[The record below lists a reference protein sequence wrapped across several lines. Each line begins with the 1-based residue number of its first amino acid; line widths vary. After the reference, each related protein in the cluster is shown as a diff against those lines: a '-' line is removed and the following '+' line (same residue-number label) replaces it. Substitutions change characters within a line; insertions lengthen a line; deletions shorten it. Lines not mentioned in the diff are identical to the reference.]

1 VTTTAPELTNP
12 LAWLVDTEA
21 MAWDGEGTGNA
32 MKVLWVSEETGAWI
46 ALIKAAAGQVNP
58 PHVHLG
64 PADFFVLSGRL
75 EYRGGAAG
83 PGAYVREPA
92 GAVHDAT
99 TTPVETVY
107 LANVQGPIAFF
118 GPDGTISHVSTG
130 EQIRKRWQAQ
140 QANAAQQVATA

>member
-1 VTTTAPELTNP
+1 VTTTQPSPPVLTNP
-12 LAWLVDTEA
+12 LASLLDTES
-21 MAWDGEGTGNA
+21 MPWDGEGSGNA

-46 ALIKAAAGQVNP
+46 ALIKSAAGQVNP

-75 EYRGGAAG
+75 EYRGGVAG

-118 GPDGTISHVSTG
+118 GPDGGISHVSTG
-130 EQIRKRWQAQ
+130 EQIRARWQA
-140 QANAAQQVATA
+140 ARERADVTG